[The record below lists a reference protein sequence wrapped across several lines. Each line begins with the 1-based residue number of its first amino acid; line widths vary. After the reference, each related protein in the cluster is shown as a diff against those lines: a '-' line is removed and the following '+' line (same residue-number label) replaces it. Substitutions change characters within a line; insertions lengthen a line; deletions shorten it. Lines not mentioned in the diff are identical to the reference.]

1 MVEGWR
7 KRLTHHRSRL
17 HNSRGWTGFSNPNV
31 NFQTLAWRRPGSALR
46 MRDTALGAALRR
58 LEAAVGV
65 LEAASARALDVG
77 RSGAERE
84 AELALLED
92 DRARLAEELD
102 SSTAR
107 TVRLETINRDVAR
120 RLDRTIETIRD
131 VLKESE

>member
-1 MVEGWR
+1 
-7 KRLTHHRSRL
+7 
-17 HNSRGWTGFSNPNV
+17 
-31 NFQTLAWRRPGSALR
+31 
-46 MRDTALGAALRR
+46 MRNTALGAALRR
-58 LEAAVGV
+58 LESAVGV

-92 DRARLAEELD
+92 DRARMAEELD

-120 RLDRTIETIRD
+120 RLDKTIETIRD
-131 VLKESE
+131 VLKDSN